1 MFIDERYILFMTY
14 DIVQETRKNIRGYC
28 DHELRKIAQDYI
40 SKQLYKNY
48 IGRAGSF
55 NDDKIL

>member
-1 MFIDERYILFMTY
+1 MTY